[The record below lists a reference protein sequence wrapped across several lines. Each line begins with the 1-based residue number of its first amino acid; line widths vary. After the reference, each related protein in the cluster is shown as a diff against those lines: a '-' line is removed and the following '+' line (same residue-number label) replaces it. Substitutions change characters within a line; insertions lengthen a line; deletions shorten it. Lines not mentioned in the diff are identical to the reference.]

1 MPWNVRISPL
11 LLQTK
16 PVAALTKA
24 HCRLYKRKVVCQKRF
39 RDISLKVF

>member
-1 MPWNVRISPL
+1 MPWGKD
-11 LLQTK
+11 K

-24 HCRLYKRKVVCQKRF
+24 RCCLYKRKVVCQKRF